1 MGLDSKLISAIEKLG
16 YENPTKIQKRVIP
29 YLLKN
34 KDLIAASK
42 SGTGKTA
49 SFVLPMLQ
57 NINNQ
62 LNYENRVLR
71 GLIIVPTRELV
82 DQISVAMGEYGSDL
96 KVRHTKIQGG
106 VSKSQQIKK
115 LESGIDILIATPGRL
130 KDLMEDEII
139 NLSSIKY
146 IVLDETDVMLDMG
159 FLKDIE
165 FLLSHC
171 SLSRQIVMCSATVS
185 QNIKKLAK
193 EFLNNPEVVEV
204 SDRRDRVTLI
214 EHGAYKV
221 DIKRKSELL
230 AHLIKKSKKRQ
241 VLVFANTKE
250 SVDKVYE
257 ALKQFGIKVGAIHAD
272 IEYKNR
278 VDAIKKFRSSKLQ
291 VLVGTDVAARGIDIK
306 DLSLVINYELPE
318 ATDEFTHRSG
328 RTGRAGN
335 HGKVIS
341 LLTTKDYNHFTKI
354 ERHLK
359 LSIKREIEE
368 GFELKDRQPRQKQFA
383 KKKLSE
389 KKRRDTNKSPKSSGA
404 KSKKTTKRD
413 AKRSF

>member
-1 MGLDSKLISAIEKLG
+1 M
-16 YENPTKIQKRVIP
+16 
-29 YLLKN
+29 
-34 KDLIAASK
+34 IAASK

-49 SFVLPMLQ
+49 AFVLPMLQ

-82 DQISVAMGEYGSDL
+82 DQISIAMGEYGSDL

-106 VSKSQQIKK
+106 VSKNQQSKK
-115 LESGIDILIATPGRL
+115 LETGIDIIIATPGRL
-130 KDLMEDEII
+130 KDLIEDEIVD
-139 NLSSIKY
+139 LGSVKH

-165 FLLSHC
+165 YLLSRC
-171 SLSRQIVMCSATVS
+171 NLKRQIVMCSATVS

-193 EFLNNPEVVEV
+193 EFLDHPEVIEV
-204 SDRRDRVTLI
+204 SDRRDRVMLI
-214 EHGAYKV
+214 DHFAYKV
-221 DIKRKSELL
+221 DVKRKDELL
-230 AHLIKKSKKRQ
+230 AHLIKKSGEKQ
-241 VLVFANTKE
+241 VLAFANTKQT
-250 SVDKVYE
+250 VDKVYE
-257 ALKQFGIKVGAIHAD
+257 ALKGFGVKVGAIHAG
-272 IEYKNR
+272 IEYNDR
-278 VDAIKKFRSSKLQ
+278 VNAIKRFRSAKIQ
-291 VLVGTDVAARGIDIK
+291 VLVATDVAARGIDIK
-306 DLSLVINYELPE
+306 ELALVINYELPE

-335 HGKVIS
+335 RGKVVT
-341 LLTTKDYNHFTKI
+341 LLTTKDYNHFTRI

-359 LSIKREIEE
+359 LSIKRDIEE

-389 KKRRDTNKSPKSSGA
+389 KKRKHQATAPKSTGA

-413 AKRSF
+413 ANRSFRR

>member
-1 MGLDSKLISAIEKLG
+1 M
-16 YENPTKIQKRVIP
+16 IP
-29 YLLKN
+29 QLLKN
-34 KDLIAASK
+34 KDVIAASK

-49 SFVLPMLQ
+49 AFVLPMLQ

-82 DQISVAMGEYGSDL
+82 DQISIAMGEYGSDL

-106 VSKSQQIKK
+106 VPKNQQSKK
-115 LESGIDILIATPGRL
+115 LETGIDIIIATPGRL
-130 KDLMEDEII
+130 KDLIEDEIVD
-139 NLSSIKY
+139 LGSVKH

-165 FLLSHC
+165 YLLSRC
-171 SLSRQIVMCSATVS
+171 NLKRQIVMCSATVS

-193 EFLNNPEVVEV
+193 EFLDHPEVIEV
-204 SDRRDRVTLI
+204 SDRRDRVMLI
-214 EHGAYKV
+214 DHFAYKV
-221 DIKRKSELL
+221 DVKRKDELL
-230 AHLIKKSKKRQ
+230 AHLIKKSGEKQ
-241 VLVFANTKE
+241 VLVFANTKQT
-250 SVDKVYE
+250 VDKVYE
-257 ALKQFGIKVGAIHAD
+257 ALKGFGVKVGAIHAG
-272 IEYKNR
+272 IEYNDR
-278 VDAIKKFRSSKLQ
+278 VNAIKRFRSAKIQ
-291 VLVGTDVAARGIDIK
+291 VLVATDVAARGIDIK
-306 DLSLVINYELPE
+306 ELALVINYELPE

-335 HGKVIS
+335 RGKVVT
-341 LLTTKDYNHFTKI
+341 LLTVKDYNHFTKI

-359 LSIKREIEE
+359 LSIKRDIEE

-389 KKRRDTNKSPKSSGA
+389 KKRKHQPTAPKSTGA

-413 AKRSF
+413 ANRSFRS

>member
-1 MGLDSKLISAIEKLG
+1 M
-16 YENPTKIQKRVIP
+16 IP
-29 YLLKN
+29 QLLKN
-34 KDLIAASK
+34 KDVIAASK

-57 NINNQ
+57 NINNH

-82 DQISVAMGEYGSDL
+82 DQISIAMNGYGSDL

-106 VSKSQQIKK
+106 VSRNLQEKK
-115 LESGIDILIATPGRL
+115 LDTGIDIIIATPGRL
-130 KDLMEDEII
+130 KDMIEDEII
-139 NLSSIKY
+139 DLSSVRH
-146 IVLDETDVMLDMG
+146 IVLDETDVMLEMG
-159 FLKDIE
+159 FLKEIE
-165 FLLSHC
+165 FLLSRC
-171 SLSRQIVMCSATVS
+171 NIKRQIIMCSATVS

-193 EFLNNPEVVEV
+193 EFLHHPEVIEV
-204 SDRRDRVTLI
+204 SDRRDRVMLI
-214 EHGAYKV
+214 DHYAYKV
-221 DIKRKSELL
+221 DVKRKDELL
-230 AHLIKKSKKRQ
+230 AHLIKKNPLEQ
-241 VLVFANTKE
+241 VLVFVNTKE
-250 SVDKVYE
+250 MADKVF
-257 ALKQFGIKVGAIHAD
+257 ASLKTTGIRVGVIHGD
-272 IEYKNR
+272 IEYKDR
-278 VDAIKKFRSSKLQ
+278 VSAIKNFRSAKAQ
-291 VLVGTDVAARGIDIK
+291 VLVATDVAARGIDIK
-306 DLSLVINYELPE
+306 ELAFVINYELPE

-335 HGKVIS
+335 RGSVIT

-359 LSIKREIEE
+359 LSIRRDIED

-389 KKRRDTNKSPKSSGA
+389 KKNKRISNSPKSTGA

-413 AKRSF
+413 SNRNFRKR